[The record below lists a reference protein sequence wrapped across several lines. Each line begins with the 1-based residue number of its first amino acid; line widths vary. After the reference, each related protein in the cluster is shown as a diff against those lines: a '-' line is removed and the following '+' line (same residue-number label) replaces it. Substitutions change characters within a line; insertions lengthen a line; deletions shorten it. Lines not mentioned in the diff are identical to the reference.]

1 MANLEEYKKC
11 EITEEEKHDRLMG
24 TLPGTKLTGT
34 AQENKEKFDRMSLL
48 ITDKHNTLVDIV
60 KNNDGEVGEME
71 LSLLTRIEAVE
82 DKVREKVDKKNGW
95 DLSER
100 NFSPADKEK
109 LDGIMA
115 GAEVNTI
122 DSIKLNGT
130 LFEVFDKQAS
140 ARIDSTDILHVGQ
153 GGTKLISDCLDSLS
167 NSVSGLENNM
177 QNKVD
182 KEDGKGLS
190 SNDYDTSAK
199 EFVDENKGKTLYKKG
214 EKIVLSKENDIVLQ
228 EKNNE
233 YLLFDKDNYY
243 DIPTKIIGKNNFTNK
258 KAGLESQ
265 STCNTLIS
273 CGTIYG
279 NNNAIMEDCINLSIC
294 GNSNTVLPRNKVDI
308 SACEFTHIGDNK
320 YKIKDLSNNN
330 IFATTITNKQELF
343 VCVKDNFKSFSSVN
357 NRITPGEVSWTSDEP
372 NSIVIDLSSFDNS
385 GSIQKDDV
393 IIYKAVPYHNNITYN
408 RGIQIDGSNNVA
420 FLQNTH
426 LIGETNVAFKSGTA
440 IGRNLFIDS
449 GGGLYIG
456 QNNNFSTN
464 NQQNNAFVI
473 GWGSYNARRNVFRVD
488 TEGGVFAQKEYAST
502 GADYAEYF
510 EWADGNPNDED
521 RTGHFVTLDGD
532 KIKIAESGDW
542 ILGVISAKPSVIGDS
557 YDDDWHNKYIT
568 DEFGRIIYEEV
579 IVPAEY
585 ETINGEQV
593 LVEEERTEMHPRI
606 NPNYSSTKEYIPRSK
621 RKEWAAVGMMGKLF
635 VKDDGKCHINSFC
648 KVGNGGIA
656 VPDENGYRVMK
667 RVNENII
674 QVLVR

>member
-60 KNNDGEVGEME
+60 RNNDGEVGEME

-82 DKVREKVDKKNGW
+82 GNIEDKVGKEDGKG
-95 DLSER
+95 LSER

-115 GAEVNTI
+115 DAEVNTI

-130 LFEVFDKQAS
+130 LFEVFAKQAS

-167 NSVSGLENNM
+167 NSVE
-177 QNKVD
+177 
-182 KEDGKGLS
+182 
-190 SNDYDTSAK
+190 
-199 EFVDENKGKTLYKKG
+199 GKTLYKKG

-294 GNSNTVLPRNKVDI
+294 GNSNTVLPRNKMDI

-372 NSIVIDLSSFDNS
+372 NSIIIDLSSFDNS

-473 GWGSYNARRNVFRVD
+473 GWGSHNARRNVFRVD
-488 TEGGVFAQKEYAST
+488 TEGGVFAQKEYAQC
-502 GADYAEYF
+502 
-510 EWADGNPNDED
+510 
-521 RTGHFVTLDGD
+521 V
-532 KIKIAESGDW
+532 SGRR
-542 ILGVISAKPSVIGDS
+542 A
-557 YDDDWHNKYIT
+557 
-568 DEFGRIIYEEV
+568 R
-579 IVPAEY
+579 
-585 ETINGEQV
+585 
-593 LVEEERTEMHPRI
+593 RR
-606 NPNYSSTKEYIPRSK
+606 
-621 RKEWAAVGMMGKLF
+621 
-635 VKDDGKCHINSFC
+635 
-648 KVGNGGIA
+648 
-656 VPDENGYRVMK
+656 
-667 RVNENII
+667 
-674 QVLVR
+674 